1 MLIDINNFGPF
12 HADVWGTFSD
22 WVMILVTIATFI
34 ALLITLFLHRQKLKS
49 QTDVQANQDKIT
61 EIEQKRFKFQIRPE
75 FKIKSYYFGNE
86 GRPNVQVT
94 LANAPAV
101 YLRVHSERHGK
112 FETSSDT
119 RLELTYH
126 KDETVIFLCC
136 RKSGR
141 EK

>member
-75 FKIKSYYFGNE
+75 FKIKSYYFGN
-86 GRPNVQVT
+86 
-94 LANAPAV
+94 
-101 YLRVHSERHGK
+101 
-112 FETSSDT
+112 
-119 RLELTYH
+119 
-126 KDETVIFLCC
+126 
-136 RKSGR
+136 
-141 EK
+141 